1 MQAELIPQDSN
12 RHLIQPRFID
22 AIFIQVCF
30 GTASA
35 QECTKHSPRRDE
47 ESGSE
52 SAKIQKPGCV
62 IPAAAARN
70 FPRRN
75 LSFAWP
81 IRSVLGCDVMQ
92 IVQTRRRYARSP
104 VGKVKR
110 DRFGLD
116 ANPPIAI
123 AAVRAKF
130 SVSKEQ
136 SPSGAQ
142 RKMVRIPSH
151 RSGQSTRAS
160 LISISMLPGED
171 NDPICASRGQRVT
184 IFAWQSRSMRVA

>member
-35 QECTKHSPRRDE
+35 QECTKHSPRRNE

-52 SAKIQKPGCV
+52 STKIQKPGCV
-62 IPAAAARN
+62 ILAAAARN

-81 IRSVLGCDVMQ
+81 IGSVLGCDVMQ
-92 IVQTRRRYARSP
+92 IVQTRCRYARRP
-104 VGKVKR
+104 VGKIKR
-110 DRFGLD
+110 DRLGLD

-123 AAVRAKF
+123 AAVRAEF
-130 SVSKEQ
+130 GVSKNKARAVRSER
-136 SPSGAQ
+136 SSGY
-142 RKMVRIPSH
+142 
-151 RSGQSTRAS
+151 RAIAVEN
-160 LISISMLPGED
+160 LLVHCP
-171 NDPICASRGQRVT
+171 N
-184 IFAWQSRSMRVA
+184 